1 MSWHPFVVWLSVA
14 SKADK
19 MASSQPWSWHYG
31 ITIKVFTVLAFI
43 VSLHTRMSS
52 CLVDLETIN
61 PALLDR
67 MDPAFMMNNLNDMG
81 GEVEGQ
87 KTDQCTSHEKGVRR
101 EN

>member
-1 MSWHPFVVWLSVA
+1 
-14 SKADK
+14 
-19 MASSQPWSWHYG
+19 
-31 ITIKVFTVLAFI
+31 
-43 VSLHTRMSS
+43 MSS

>member
-19 MASSQPWSWHYG
+19 MASSQPWSWHYR
-31 ITIKVFTVLAFI
+31 ITTIKVFTILAFI
-43 VSLHTRMSS
+43 LSLHTRMSS

-81 GEVEGQ
+81 GEGEGQ
-87 KTDQCTSHEKGVRR
+87 
-101 EN
+101 